1 MGDLRAWYGAGLNEV
16 GSPSPPLL
24 LFLGFIPFTDL
35 AFQPEHPLDGPAQ
48 RLMTRLRQGFRRRQ
62 SYGGQAD
69 D

>member
-35 AFQPEHPLDGPAQ
+35 AFHPEHPQVCLFA
-48 RLMTRLRQGFRRRQ
+48 T
-62 SYGGQAD
+62 
-69 D
+69 